1 MLLHKDNKFD
11 LNWRKQILAFNLLS
25 LLHSKNKKHKTAL
38 KSIYQAQ
45 SIIAMLDETIDRN
58 LDYLIS
64 VNTLTGY
71 LLLQIEKPTEAEE
84 FLILAERISYQ
95 LANA

>member
-1 MLLHKDNKFD
+1 
-11 LNWRKQILAFNLLS
+11 LAFNLLA
-25 LLHSKNKKHKTAL
+25 LLHSKNKKNKTAL

-45 SIIAMLDETIDRN
+45 SIIAMFDETIDRN

-71 LLLQIEKPTEAEE
+71 LLLLIEKPVEAAE
-84 FLILAERISYQ
+84 FLILAERISY
-95 LANA
+95 